1 MTVAIECTNL
11 CKNYGKTTAL
21 HNINMKLEENKI
33 YGFLGRNGAG
43 KTTFLN
49 ILSAQV
55 FNSSGEI
62 KVFGETA
69 FENDK
74 ILSSI
79 CFIKDRLLYMSN
91 FKVKDIFSISQDFF
105 KNWDDAFKDKL
116 VEAFK
121 VDVNKKYKALSKGM
135 GAAVGII
142 IGLASRAPLTIFDE
156 SYSGLDAA
164 ARQLFYDVLLEDFMD
179 NPRTIIFSTHNI
191 DEVSNIF
198 EEIIILHEGKLLIKE
213 DIDTIREKSYTL
225 SGNNEA
231 IDCVVKNKKVLRE
244 QAIGK
249 AKRVFVFDTFS
260 ENEIKTIETKGISIM
275 PMSLQELFI
284 NLTE

>member
-1 MTVAIECTNL
+1 MSVAIECTNL
-11 CKNYGKTTAL
+11 SKNYGKTTAL
-21 HNINMKLEENKI
+21 DNINMKLEENKI

-62 KVFGETA
+62 KVFEETA

-91 FKVKDIFSISQDFF
+91 FKVKDIFSISKDFF
-105 KNWDDAFKDKL
+105 QNWDEDFKDKL

-121 VDVNKKYKALSKGM
+121 LDSNKKYKALSKGM

-142 IGLASRAPLTIFDE
+142 IGLAARAPLTIFDE
-156 SYSGLDAA
+156 SYSGLDACSK
-164 ARQLFYDVLLEDFMD
+164 
-179 NPRTIIFSTHNI
+179 TII
-191 DEVSNIF
+191 
-198 EEIIILHEGKLLIKE
+198 L
-213 DIDTIREKSYTL
+213 
-225 SGNNEA
+225 
-231 IDCVVKNKKVLRE
+231 
-244 QAIGK
+244 
-249 AKRVFVFDTFS
+249 
-260 ENEIKTIETKGISIM
+260 
-275 PMSLQELFI
+275 
-284 NLTE
+284 